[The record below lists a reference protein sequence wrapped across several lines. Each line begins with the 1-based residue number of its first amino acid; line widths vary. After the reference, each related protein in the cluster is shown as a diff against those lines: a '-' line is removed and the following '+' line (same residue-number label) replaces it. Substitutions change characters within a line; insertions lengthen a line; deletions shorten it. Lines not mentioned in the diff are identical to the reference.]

1 MKHSFLFLIITIGT
15 FIFSISAQE
24 KSSSDIK
31 DKPRPELEEKAKGI
45 IEEVLLEL
53 PQLES
58 KENQL
63 IFSTMIIDLIWLKD
77 EKQARQMAQET
88 AEKFRAEFSPTGENQ
103 DTVRYA
109 MIYPSRRFT
118 DLRID
123 FLLMVVKHDAKFA
136 QELAALTAPP
146 VLKLMPK
153 SESEQTTIFNWQ
165 KDERALEQRMAFL
178 VAGQNVS
185 ESLVIARQSLKKGMS
200 DEALNLLR
208 RLQIRDA
215 KAADD
220 WADEIIQKLLSEDFS
235 KDRESYEMTAE
246 FLRQIDEKQGVF
258 GMPRSCN
265 CPAKPLVLNPQKL
278 RKLAAKWLDYA
289 VTLDDEKVSFRFLPL
304 IPVLEK
310 LLPEKKSVIQ
320 TKIAAI
326 KKNAPKRIEN
336 AQLREMIFD
345 KETPPEAIA
354 KMGLTKKGNERF
366 HLYRQAFNKA
376 ANQSKAALQ
385 KLLDSLAEH
394 PESTEK
400 SWLLDEIAANMAGKT
415 AEDGNLDLALEMSQ
429 KVTRRDRRLGL
440 LTFLAFEFLKKGEPE
455 RAKQITDEI
464 AVLYDLT
471 TKDKLPKAIV
481 GYDIFSGLFRVFA
494 LIDTPRAFDLVEMVL
509 PAADENLTRSFP
521 KSNVDEKLDL
531 RTLLYRNAF
540 ALTGYTKP
548 IVKLAETDF
557 ERTKRLAAYF
567 RTPELSL
574 LAKVLIAQAILNG
587 KLGLR
592 DISDRNEMIILN
604 GG

>member
-1 MKHSFLFLIITIGT
+1 MLFLIITIGT

-24 KSSSDIK
+24 KSSSDLK

-63 IFSTMIIDLIWLKD
+63 IISIMVIELIWLKD
-77 EKQARQMAQET
+77 ERQARQMAQET
-88 AEKFRAEFSPTGENQ
+88 AEKLRAEFSPTVENQ
-103 DTVRYA
+103 EAVRYA
-109 MIYPSRRFT
+109 MIYPPRRFT
-118 DLRID
+118 DLRVD
-123 FLLMVVKHDAKFA
+123 FLLMVVKYDAKFA
-136 QELAALTAPP
+136 LELAALTAPP

-153 SESEQTTIFNWQ
+153 SESEQTTIFNAK

-178 VAGQNVS
+178 VAEKNS
-185 ESLVIARQSLKKGMS
+185 DEALIIARQSLKKGTS
-200 DEALNLLR
+200 DEALNVLR
-208 RLQIRDA
+208 RLHLRDA
-215 KAADD
+215 KSADA
-220 WADEIIQKLLSEDFS
+220 WADEIIQKLLTEDFS
-235 KDRESYEMTAE
+235 KDRESYKMTAY
-246 FLRQIDEKQGVF
+246 FLQQIDEKQGVF

-289 VTLDDEKVSFRFLPL
+289 VTLNDEKVSNDFLQM

-326 KKNAPKRIEN
+326 KKNAPKQVERAQIE
-336 AQLREMIFD
+336 EKIFD

-354 KMGLTKKGNERF
+354 KMGLNKKGNERF
-366 HLYRQAFNKA
+366 YFYNKAFSKA
-376 ANQSKAALQ
+376 ANHSKAALQ

-429 KVTRRDRRLGL
+429 KVTRRDRRVGL
-440 LTFLAFEFLKKGEPE
+440 LNFLAFEFLKKGEPE
-455 RAKQITDEI
+455 RAKQVTDEI
-464 AVLYDLT
+464 AALYDLT

-494 LIDTPRAFDLVEMVL
+494 LIDTPRAFDLIEMVL

-521 KSNVDEKLDL
+521 NSNVDEKLDL
-531 RTLLYRNAF
+531 RNLLNRNAY

-557 ERTKRLAAYF
+557 ERTKRLAVYF

-574 LAKVLIAQAILNG
+574 LAKVLIAQAILKG
-587 KLGLR
+587 KLGLK
-592 DISDRNEMIILN
+592 DFSERNEMIILN